1 MRLKF
6 GVRQIWDI
14 GEKNYFFV
22 IAYRVFVFVC
32 CGFNVFFLLWV
43 SCFFRKLRRR
53 KFFKELEGICGFFAQ
68 RRYCRFKRNF
78 DLCGKLDILFLL
90 NWEKIFGKKI
100 GLFVCLLTRYLFC

>member
-32 CGFNVFFLLWV
+32 CGFNVFFF
-43 SCFFRKLRRR
+43 C
-53 KFFKELEGICGFFAQ
+53 CGFHVFFVNCGGVSFLKSWRVFAVFLH
-68 RRYCRFKRNF
+68 REDIA
-78 DLCGKLDILFLL
+78 DLKGIL
-90 NWEKIFGKKI
+90 IFVGN
-100 GLFVCLLTRYLFC
+100 